1 MPDKVVE
8 LKTGRRETDQV
19 PDPRFWFGP
28 LDARISQIER
38 IIAKL
43 EWQIW
48 IILCGVS
55 ALVLLAIL
63 EQTAAA

>member
-8 LKTGRRETDQV
+8 LKAGRRAHDPLPDQAAWY
-19 PDPRFWFGP
+19 PP
-28 LDARISQIER
+28 LEARVSQIER
-38 IIAKL
+38 IISRL

-48 IILCGVS
+48 IILCGVA

>member
-8 LKTGRRETDQV
+8 FKTGRRSSDQL
-19 PDPRFWFGP
+19 PDPAPWYPP
-28 LDARISQIER
+28 LETRISQIER
-38 IIAKL
+38 KIARL

-48 IILCGVS
+48 IILCGVT

-63 EQTAAA
+63 EQAVAA